1 MRWDWLRNSFHRI
14 MSHSTDNETWY
25 DGMKNCAISLINAFP
40 SLNLRAE
47 VFALR
52 EGDMP
57 PRHMI
62 SNISP
67 WTVCGRRIAA
77 AITLLV
83 TADVAPPKVSA
94 IAAMQRQILPAI
106 SAGFMVRQ
114 AQNCNSCNSAFLLVT
129 DCWNMLAER
138 GFFFWVGNRAIS
150 ACYASFGMSIVSN

>member
-1 MRWDWLRNSFHRI
+1 MRWDWWRSSFHRI
-14 MSHSTDNETWY
+14 MSHCRWNETWY

-77 AITLLV
+77 VITLLV
-83 TADVAPPKVSA
+83 SADVAPPKVSA

-106 SAGFMVRQ
+106 SAGFI
-114 AQNCNSCNSAFLLVT
+114 SETSAELQQLQFCV
-129 DCWNMLAER
+129 LA
-138 GFFFWVGNRAIS
+138 GNRLLK
-150 ACYASFGMSIVSN
+150 YARGEGLLLLSRQ